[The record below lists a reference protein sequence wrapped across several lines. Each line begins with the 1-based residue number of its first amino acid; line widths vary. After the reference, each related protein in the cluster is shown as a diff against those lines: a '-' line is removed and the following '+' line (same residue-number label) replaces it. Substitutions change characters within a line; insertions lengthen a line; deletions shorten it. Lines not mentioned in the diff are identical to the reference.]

1 MSTFPGAMNFQ
12 KGAIVGFDI
21 YNPVSSVVVFQYNPE
36 TVTRTLAPS
45 SPSGESREDVL
56 RLAGP
61 PKESISLTVRLNA
74 ADQLETQDST
84 VTSMGLYP
92 QLSALEMLLYPKSAL
107 VLTNAILAAIGT
119 IELLPTEGPFTLLI
133 WGAKRVV
140 PVRLTSFS
148 ITEKQWDP
156 NLNPTQADVELG
168 MDVLTYNDFQL
179 LHPGWALFMAHQVV
193 KEAMAVVGSIGNIS
207 ALAGGS
213 VKIL

>member
-1 MSTFPGAMNFQ
+1 MSTFPGSPRLQ

-21 YNPVSSVVVFQYNPE
+21 YNPVASVIVFQYNPE
-36 TVTRTLAPS
+36 SMTRTLAPTGS
-45 SPSGESREDVL
+45 SSESREDAL

-74 ADQLETQDST
+74 ADQLEKTDGIA
-84 VTSMGLYP
+84 TSMGLYP

-107 VLTNAILAAIGT
+107 VLTNAVLASLGT

-148 ITEKQWDP
+148 VTEQQWDP
-156 NLNPTQADVELG
+156 SLNPIQAEVALG
-168 MDVLTYNDFQL
+168 MDVLTYNDFQV

-193 KEAMAVVGSIGNIS
+193 KEAMAVVGSVGNIS